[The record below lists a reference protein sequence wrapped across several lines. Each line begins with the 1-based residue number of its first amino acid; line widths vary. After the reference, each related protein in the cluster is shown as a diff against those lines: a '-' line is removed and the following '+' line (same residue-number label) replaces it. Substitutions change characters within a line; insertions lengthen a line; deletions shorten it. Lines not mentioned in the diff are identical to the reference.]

1 MPEAP
6 LRFEGRTALITGA
19 SGAIGK
25 AIALALV
32 AEGARTGLVG
42 RRLGALQR
50 VGLGVPRGRPA
61 PVCYPADV
69 TSDEDLARLASEV
82 ARDLEN
88 LDVLVNSAGTFAMGR
103 VECMDTATF
112 DAQYRINLRAPYALA
127 RAFLPLLRKSRGQIV
142 FINSSLG
149 LAAKAGV
156 AQYAATKHGLKAIAE
171 GLREEVN
178 RDGIRVLS
186 VFLGR
191 TAGEMQRGIHA
202 YEGRAYNGELLIQP
216 RDVACVVLAAL
227 SLDRT
232 AEVTDITIRP
242 LAPPVPAAEPASGAA
257 YHHAGIHD
265 EGVA

>member
-1 MPEAP
+1 MPEVP
-6 LRFEGRTALITGA
+6 LRFEGRTALIVGA
-19 SGAIGK
+19 SGAVGK
-25 AIALALV
+25 AITLALA

-42 RRLGALQR
+42 RRLDALQH
-50 VGLGVPRGRPA
+50 VSLGVARGRPA

-82 ARDLEN
+82 ARDFEN
-88 LDVLVNSAGTFAMGR
+88 LDVLVNSAGIFSMGR
-103 VECMDTATF
+103 VEYMDTAAF

-149 LAAKAGV
+149 LGAKADV

-202 YEGRAYNGELLIQP
+202 REGRAYDGERLIQP
-216 RDVACVVLAAL
+216 RDVACIVLAAL

-232 AEVTDITIRP
+232 AEVTDVTIRP
-242 LAPPVPAAEPASGAA
+242 LAPPDPAKDAA
-257 YHHAGIHD
+257 YEYAIRG